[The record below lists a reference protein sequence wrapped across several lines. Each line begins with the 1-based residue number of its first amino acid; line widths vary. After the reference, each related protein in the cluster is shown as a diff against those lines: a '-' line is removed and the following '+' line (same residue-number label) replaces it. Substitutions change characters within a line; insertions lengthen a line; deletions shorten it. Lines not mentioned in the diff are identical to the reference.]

1 MASDKKWHMHEK
13 RRVENFSKI
22 GGAFEVLPG
31 GGGVK
36 IQSLAK
42 KGQFS
47 KLVYAIKTKIFLTRL
62 EAKLQY

>member
-13 RRVENFSKI
+13 RRVQNFSEI
-22 GGAFEVLPG
+22 GGAFEVPPKG

-47 KLVYAIKTKIFLTRL
+47 KLVYAMKKKKF
-62 EAKLQY
+62 